1 MKFRRSPRRT
11 ARIDVINLIDVV
23 FVTLIFFMLATT
35 FAREGKLQVT
45 LPEASAQPPEQ
56 RPERIE
62 LLVSAGGSFA
72 VAGRTLADDRVQTI
86 VAALREA
93 SGGDT
98 DRPLVITADRKTP
111 HELVVR
117 AMDAAGRGGC
127 ETHPLVVRAGHGRR
141 PAVARSPRS
150 APR

>member
-72 VAGRTLADDRVQTI
+72 VAGRTSPMT
-86 VAALREA
+86 
-93 SGGDT
+93 GF
-98 DRPLVITADRKTP
+98 RPS
-111 HELVVR
+111 
-117 AMDAAGRGGC
+117 
-127 ETHPLVVRAGHGRR
+127 
-141 PAVARSPRS
+141 SPRC
-150 APR
+150 ARHRAEIPTGHW

>member
-1 MKFRRSPRRT
+1 VRFRRSPRRS
-11 ARIDVINLIDVV
+11 ARIDVTNLIDVV

-45 LPEASAQPPEQ
+45 LPEAAAVPAEQ
-56 RPERIE
+56 SRERIE
-62 LLVSAGGSFA
+62 LVVSASGTYA
-72 VAGRTLADDRVQTI
+72 VGGRTLADDRVQTI

-98 DRPLVITADRKTP
+98 DRPLSITADGKTP

-117 AMDAAGRGGC
+117 AMDAAGRGGFARLSITTR
-127 ETHPLVVRAGHGRR
+127 EPAG
-141 PAVARSPRS
+141 S
-150 APR
+150 APESP

>member
-1 MKFRRSPRRT
+1 VRFRRSPRRT

-86 VAALREA
+86 VAALRDA

-98 DRPLVITADRKTP
+98 DRPLVITADGKTP
-111 HELVVR
+111 LVVR
-117 AMDAAGRGGC
+117 AMDAAGRGGFARLSITTR
-127 ETHPLVVRAGHGRR
+127 EPAG
-141 PAVARSPRS
+141 S
-150 APR
+150 APEAK

>member
-56 RPERIE
+56 RPERI
-62 LLVSAGGSFA
+62 
-72 VAGRTLADDRVQTI
+72 DRRDLWR
-86 VAALREA
+86 AAA
-93 SGGDT
+93 SQLPAAPSPMTGF
-98 DRPLVITADRKTP
+98 RPS
-111 HELVVR
+111 
-117 AMDAAGRGGC
+117 
-127 ETHPLVVRAGHGRR
+127 
-141 PAVARSPRS
+141 SPRC
-150 APR
+150 ARHRAEIPTGHW